1 MTVVLKILIIDDDKV
16 DSTTI
21 SRSISQSG
29 IVAEV
34 DSVFSAKEGIEMI
47 KSLKYDLIFLD
58 YLMPDTDGITFL
70 KKIRDL
76 DIETPVIFVT
86 SQGDEKIA
94 SQAILSGASDYIPK
108 TLLTPDGV
116 SQSIRNTIKLH
127 ESLKLRK
134 AAELELKINSNRLLE
149 AHKLAKIGSWEIN
162 MSNNE
167 IYFSDEFFAIFEVER
182 QKITSIDYFKSFFTD
197 VKDLALF

>member
-1 MTVVLKILIIDDDKV
+1 MFTEN
-16 DSTTI
+16 TI
-21 SRSISQSG
+21 SFIKFT
-29 IVAEV
+29 
-34 DSVFSAKEGIEMI
+34 VF
-47 KSLKYDLIFLD
+47 FC
-58 YLMPDTDGITFL
+58 
-70 KKIRDL
+70 
-76 DIETPVIFVT
+76 
-86 SQGDEKIA
+86 
-94 SQAILSGASDYIPK
+94 
-108 TLLTPDGV
+108 
-116 SQSIRNTIKLH
+116 SIRNTIKLH

-197 VKDLALF
+197 VKKSI